1 MSMTWH
7 REIGLSVLVLS
18 LLPTVVAAQDEA
30 RSLGEL
36 LRSGRLRLGHGVYVT
51 DASGDRRKGTITNLS
66 TAAVEVTHRGRT
78 WSVAGDEVRRIERQD
93 SLANGIGLGLLIGWA
108 SFYGAC
114 AASGARDCAILS
126 THPVIGGP
134 YVLLGGAVG
143 ALVDARMLQTVYRAR
158 ASGRPAV
165 VPILSKGRFGA
176 RVSVGW

>member
-1 MSMTWH
+1 MSMTLY
-7 REIGLSVLVLS
+7 REIGVSVLVVS
-18 LLPTVVAAQDEA
+18 LLPAVVAAQDET

-51 DASGDRRKGTITNLS
+51 DARGDRRKGTITDLS
-66 TAAVEVTHRGRT
+66 TAAIEVTHRGRT
-78 WSVAGDEVRRIERQD
+78 WSVAGDAVRRIERQD
-93 SLANGIGLGLLIGWA
+93 SLANGFGYGLLIGWA

-114 AASGARDCAILS
+114 SASGARDCGILA

-134 YVLLGGAVG
+134 YMLLGGVLG
-143 ALVDARMLQTVYRAR
+143 MVVDARMHQTVYSAR

-165 VPILSKGRFGA
+165 APILSRGRFGA